1 MTLLSMAECLATIKE
16 NDMAGLME
24 GYLGGLQFLS
34 GLQDMDQKRQAFDL
48 DYQQR
53 VDAAN
58 ANRQEKDILAEVFKK
73 SAADLNITDS
83 LTSQSRLAD
92 KFQEAGTQVLSANPK
107 GGMELIKQASELR
120 LRVQNAATEQAQAGI
135 LQDKLLASR
144 AAQVYDQDSLDSY
157 VKDLAK
163 AGRVIPQ
170 KYQVWSPETESW
182 MKRQEM
188 LGVTAYQQKQL
199 ELSTARERNQERL
212 TDIRME
218 AEKQKTIYENA
229 KEARLRDR
237 QVSQER
243 IAGIKSANVF
253 KLRGDK
259 DRATEVGILETM
271 DTEGLFKKADS
282 GLKNSAADDVR
293 FRAAKIYAD
302 SLTNLDPENQVSQE
316 EALRIARESVLE
328 EMKRDGSSWNPFAGV
343 TRDAGSKEPKA
354 PVGRKPQAGETPP
367 EVGTGK
373 PAGKS
378 AIFPLP
384 QSKDALVSGQI
395 YNTSR
400 GPALWK
406 GDHFESLK

>member
-1 MTLLSMAECLATIKE
+1 
-16 NDMAGLME
+16 MAGLME
-24 GYLGGLQFLS
+24 GYLGGLQYLS
-34 GLQDMDQKRQAFDL
+34 GLQDMDQKKQAFDL

-58 ANRQEKDILAEVFKK
+58 ENRQSKDILAQVFKK
-73 SAADLNITDS
+73 SAADLSVTDS

-92 KFQEAGTQVLSANPK
+92 KFQEAGTQVLSSNPK
-107 GGMELIKQASELR
+107 SGMELIKQASDLR
-120 LRVQNAATEQAQAGI
+120 ARVQNAAIEQAQAGV
-135 LQDKLLASR
+135 LQDKLLAGR
-144 AAQVYDQDSLDSY
+144 AAQVYDQESLDGY

-182 MKRQEM
+182 MKKQEM

-199 ELSTARERNQERL
+199 ELSTAREKNQERL
-212 TDIRME
+212 ADIRAE
-218 AEKQKTIYENA
+218 AEKQKTIYENS

-259 DRATEVGILETM
+259 DRAVEVGALESM
-271 DTEGLFKKADS
+271 DTEGLFKKADP
-282 GLKNSAADDVR
+282 GIKNSAADDVR
-293 FRAAKIYAD
+293 FRATKIYAD
-302 SLTNLDPENQVSQE
+302 SLTNLDPDNQLSQE
-316 EALRIARESVLE
+316 DALRLARESVLG
-328 EMKRDGSSWNPFAGV
+328 EMKKDGSSWNPFAGV

-354 PVGRKPQAGETPP
+354 PVGGRAQVGEASP
-367 EVGTGK
+367 EVGIGK
-373 PAGKS
+373 PVGKS
-378 AIFPLP
+378 AISPLP

-395 YNTSR
+395 YNTAR